1 MTTSTSEQLTRGPV
15 PGSAIPTLEPG
26 DRLTR
31 EEFERRYAAMPDLKK
46 AELIEGVV
54 YMPSPVR
61 ARRHGGPHA
70 KIIGWLIHYQAKT
83 PGVEVADNAT
93 ARLDLDNEPQ
103 PDAMLYIAPER
114 GGQVRISPD
123 DYIESAPELVA
134 EVASS
139 SASYDL
145 NTKLHAYRR
154 SGVQEYLVWRVLDR
168 QIDWFVLRGGRYDR
182 LEPDDRGVVRSPFFP
197 GLWLDTAALLRDDLA
212 GTLQVLD
219 DGLSTAEHAAFVLR
233 LGGAGAMSPAR

>member
-1 MTTSTSEQLTRGPV
+1 MTSSTGEQLARSPV
-15 PGSAIPTLEPG
+15 PVSAVPALEPG

-31 EEFERRYAAMPDLKK
+31 DEFERRYTAMPSLKK

-61 ARRHGGPHA
+61 LHHHGGPHA
-70 KIIGWLIHYQAKT
+70 KIITWLGYYQAKT
-83 PGVEVADNAT
+83 PGVEVADNT
-93 ARLDLDNEPQ
+93 TTRLDLDNEPQ
-103 PDAMLYIAPER
+103 PDAMLYIAPEL

-123 DYIESAPELVA
+123 DYVEGAPELVA

-145 NTKLHAYRR
+145 NAKLHVYRR

-168 QIDWFVLRGGRYDR
+168 RIDWFVLRGGRYER
-182 LEPDDRGVVRSPFFP
+182 LEPDDRGVLRSPFFP
-197 GLWLDTAALLRDDLA
+197 GLWLATAALLLGDLA

-219 DGLSTAEHAAFVLR
+219 EGLSTAEHAVFVMR
-233 LGGAGAMSPAR
+233 FDGAGT

>member
-1 MTTSTSEQLTRGPV
+1 MAISTGERLTRGADAGSDVPV
-15 PGSAIPTLEPG
+15 LEPG

-31 EEFERRYAAMPDLKK
+31 DEFERRYAAMPGLKK

-61 ARRHGGPHA
+61 ARRHGNPHA
-70 KIIGWLIHYQAKT
+70 KIITWLGYYEAKT

-103 PDAMLYIAPER
+103 PDAMLYVAPEC

-123 DYIESAPELVA
+123 DYIEAAPELVA

-145 NTKLHAYRR
+145 NTKLHVYRR
-154 SGVQEYLVWRVLDR
+154 SGVREYIVWRVLDGA
-168 QIDWFVLRGGRYDR
+168 IDWFVLRAGRYER
-182 LEPDDRGVVRSPFFP
+182 LEADERGVMRSEFFP
-197 GLWLDTAALLRDDLA
+197 GLWLDTAALLCGDLA
-212 GTLQVLD
+212 GVLRVLD
-219 DGLSTAEHAAFVLR
+219 EGLATEQHASFTVQLAER
-233 LGGAGAMSPAR
+233 KTSLG

>member
-1 MTTSTSEQLTRGPV
+1 MAISTGERLTRGPAAGSDV
-15 PGSAIPTLEPG
+15 PVLEPG

-31 EEFERRYAAMPDLKK
+31 EEFERRYAAMPSLKK

-61 ARRHGGPHA
+61 ARRHGNPHA
-70 KIIGWLIHYQAKT
+70 KLVGWLVHYEAKT

-103 PDAMLYIAPER
+103 PDAMLYVAPEF
-114 GGQVRISPD
+114 GGHVRISPD
-123 DYIESAPELVA
+123 DYIEAAPELVA

-145 NTKLHAYRR
+145 NTKLHVYRR
-154 SGVQEYLVWRVLDR
+154 SGVREYIVWRTLDR
-168 QIDWFVLRGGRYDR
+168 EIDWFVLRAGRYER
-182 LEPDDRGVVRSPFFP
+182 LEADERGVVRSASFP
-197 GLWLDTAALLRDDLA
+197 GLWLDTAALLCGDLA
-212 GTLQVLD
+212 GVLRVLD
-219 DGLSTAEHAAFVLR
+219 DGLATEQHAAYAVQLAQPKSNP
-233 LGGAGAMSPAR
+233 G

>member
-1 MTTSTSEQLTRGPV
+1 MAISTSERLTGDSVAAPEVPV
-15 PGSAIPTLEPG
+15 LEPG

-61 ARRHGGPHA
+61 ARRHGTPHA
-70 KIIGWLIHYQAKT
+70 RLVGWLIHYEAKT

-103 PDAMLYIAPER
+103 PDAMLYVAPEL
-114 GGQVRISPD
+114 GGQVRITAD
-123 DYIESAPELVA
+123 DYIEAAPELVA

-145 NTKLHAYRR
+145 NTKLHVYRR
-154 SGVQEYLVWRVLDR
+154 SGVREYVVWRVLDGA
-168 QIDWFVLRGGRYDR
+168 IDWFVLREGRYER
-182 LEPDDRGVVRSPFFP
+182 LEPDERGVVRSEFFP
-197 GLWLDTAALLRDDLA
+197 GLWLDTAALLRGDLA
-212 GTLQVLD
+212 SVFQVLD
-219 DGLSTAEHAAFVLR
+219 EGLATDQNVGRSWKR
-233 LGGAGAMSPAR
+233 

>member
-1 MTTSTSEQLTRGPV
+1 MTTSTSERLVGGPIPV
-15 PGSAIPTLEPG
+15 PAVPTLEPG

-31 EEFERRYAAMPDLKK
+31 DEFERRYASMPALNK

-61 ARRHGGPHA
+61 VRRHGGPHA
-70 KIIGWLIHYQAKT
+70 KIITWLGNYEART

-103 PDAMLYIAPER
+103 PDAMLYIAPEL
-114 GGQVRISPD
+114 GGQVRITPD
-123 DYIESAPELVA
+123 DYIEAAPELVA

-145 NTKLHAYRR
+145 NTKLHVYRR
-154 SGVQEYLVWRVLDR
+154 NGVQEYIVWRVLDCR
-168 QIDWFVLRGGRYDR
+168 IDWFVLRSGCYEP
-182 LEPDDRGVVRSPFFP
+182 LEPDDRGVLRSPYFP
-197 GLWLDTAALLRDDLA
+197 GLWLDTAALLRGDLA
-212 GTLQVLD
+212 GALQVLD
-219 DGLSTAEHAAFVLR
+219 EGTSTAEHAAFVMK
-233 LGGAGAMSPAR
+233 LGS